1 MMEWLFLLVSVSV
14 PLFALLIGVLLGRGS
29 KTLLGKGVGV
39 LASIAILITPLLG
52 SNGVNYYYDEQ
63 MRELCAKDGGVRVYE
78 TVSLPPPFPPQRY
91 YPAPDWY

>member
-1 MMEWLFLLVSVSV
+1 MEWLFLLVSVSV
-14 PLFALLIGVLLGRGS
+14 LLFALLIGVLLGRRS

-39 LASIAILITPLLG
+39 LASIAILITPLLV

-78 TVSLPPPFPPQRY
+78 TVSLPPPLSTSTLLPST
-91 YPAPDWY
+91 